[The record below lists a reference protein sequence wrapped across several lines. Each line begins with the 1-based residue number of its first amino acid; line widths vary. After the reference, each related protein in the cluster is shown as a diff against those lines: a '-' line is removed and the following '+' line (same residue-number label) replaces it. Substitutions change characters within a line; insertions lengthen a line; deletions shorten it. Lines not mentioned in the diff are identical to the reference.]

1 MKKHIQIIGVLH
13 LILGVLQLI
22 STFLVMTIDIS
33 SLIKVAESNTKLLT
47 VALIFLS
54 ILSFLG
60 SIGLLMYKSWARYL
74 IIILS
79 FISLLFFPIGTIIG
93 VYSIWILFKKEVIA
107 QFNPENDISG
117 NNDWL
122 D

>member
-33 SLIKVAESNTKLLT
+33 SLIKVAESNAKLLT

-60 SIGLLMYKSWARYL
+60 GIGLLMYKSWARYL

>member
-60 SIGLLMYKSWARYL
+60 GIGLLMYKSWARYL

>member
-22 STFLVMTIDIS
+22 STFLVMTDT
-33 SLIKVAESNTKLLT
+33 LFIKVAESNTKLLT

-60 SIGLLMYKSWARYL
+60 GIGLLMYKSWARYL